1 MNTNPSRADVSVWC
15 LGVVR
20 DVLCQTEGLLSVQHL
35 VLHD

>member
-1 MNTNPSRADVSVWC
+1 MNTNPSRAVSVWC

-20 DVLCQTEGLLSVQHL
+20 DVFCQTEGLLSVQHL